1 MWQDEER
8 IAYKSLGGANSAAG
22 TLEKCH
28 EARLLISEALAQDE
42 VDLRLPGHSG
52 NRRAGHIPGG
62 LVDREFGDHDA
73 GPPRRRP
80 RLGYG
85 SLVV

>member
-28 EARLLISEALAQDE
+28 EARLLIS
-42 VDLRLPGHSG
+42 
-52 NRRAGHIPGG
+52 
-62 LVDREFGDHDA
+62 
-73 GPPRRRP
+73 
-80 RLGYG
+80 
-85 SLVV
+85 